1 MYSRFKRGLLIP
13 SELPIFLKD
22 TWVRLVTYFFLLVL
36 ISMLPFMIAEYP
48 YQGMTSLEYRL
59 IDSGI
64 QTYLSGDYGIVD
76 GKLGI
81 PFELRDKDIYM
92 TAGAYTIAINNT
104 PSAIDNQVARLTFLS
119 EGIRYSALGYEFAYY
134 SYTELGLE
142 NYDFNDYSNDNK
154 EKLLITLDAILRQN
168 QFANKFSQT
177 ILQLSISAFE
187 VIFIVS
193 LTALFFR
200 KEVPYRYRFKM
211 SLYATTI
218 YVVCALFSIL
228 LALEILTIVGLILVM
243 VYNYKALNFVIIKQV
258 KDE

>member
-13 SELPIFLKD
+13 SELPIYLKD

-64 QTYLSGDYGIVD
+64 QTYISGDYGIVD
-76 GKLGI
+76 GKLEI
-81 PFELRDKDIYM
+81 PFELRDKDLYM
-92 TAGAYTIAINNT
+92 VAGAYTIAINNT
-104 PSAIDNQVARLTFLS
+104 PSSIDNQVARLTFLN
-119 EGIRYSALGYEFAYY
+119 EGIRYSALGYEVAYY
-134 SYTELGLE
+134 SYVDLDLE
-142 NYDFNDYSNDNK
+142 NYDFNDYSDLNK
-154 EKLLITLDAILRQN
+154 ARLIGTLDSILKQN
-168 QFANKFSQT
+168 QFANKISQT
-177 ILQLSISAFE
+177 ILQFLISAFE

-218 YVVCALFSIL
+218 YVVCALFSIIF
-228 LALEILTIVGLILVM
+228 AFEILTIVGLILVM
-243 VYNYKALNFVIIKQV
+243 AYNYKALNFVIIKQV
-258 KDE
+258 RNE